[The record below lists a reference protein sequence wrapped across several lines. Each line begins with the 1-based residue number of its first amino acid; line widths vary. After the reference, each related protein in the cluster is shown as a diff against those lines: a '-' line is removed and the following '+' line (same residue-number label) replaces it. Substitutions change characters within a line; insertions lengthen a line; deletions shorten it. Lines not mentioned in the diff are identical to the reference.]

1 MPKLYRWSDMAIP
14 LLRKKFTVQA
24 FTQMA
29 EQGIL
34 SPEERVELLAGELFE
49 MGKIGRRHA
58 AAVRRLLQI
67 LSRQVREE
75 QAWLDVQNPIALDDY
90 SQLQPDLTLLRPRAD
105 AYEGGH
111 PQPADVLLL
120 IEVVDTTLESDRTVK
135 IPLYAQGGILE
146 VWLVDLNGQRVT
158 AYRQPQPDGYR
169 LLQIYG
175 TGDVVHPL
183 AMPEV
188 AVAIAPLFPDS

>member
-1 MPKLYRWSDMAIP
+1 MAIP
-14 LLRKKFTVQA
+14 LLRKKFTVETFA
-24 FTQMA
+24 QMA
-29 EQGIL
+29 EQGIFA
-34 SPEERVELLAGELFE
+34 PDERVELLAGEIFE

-90 SQLQPDLTLLRPRAD
+90 SQPQPDLTLLRPRAD

-111 PQPADVLLL
+111 PRPADVLLL
-120 IEVVDTTLESDRTVK
+120 IEVADTTLESDRTVK
-135 IPLYAQGGILE
+135 IPLYAQGGISE

-158 AYRQPQPDGYR
+158 AYQQPEADGYR

-175 TGDVVHPL
+175 AGDVVHPL

-188 AVAIAPLFPDS
+188 EVAIASLFPH